1 MKKIDN
7 KGFMLVEVLIV
18 SVFVATVLTV
28 LFIQFKKIN
37 NNYKTSF
44 KYDTVEALYLINNVK
59 NRFVTANDNGGYNLT
74 NYKVFVQNEKLKYE
88 NILNPINISYTTNDN
103 YFLNLLKEANI
114 KNLYIA
120 KKDAKEEMLKDKNIP
135 IELRDYIKYMRFK
148 TYNSDYFLIAEFGNK
163 TFASVNI

>member
-7 KGFMLVEVLIV
+7 KGFMLVEILIV

-74 NYKVFVQNEKLKYE
+74 NYKTFVQNEKLKYE

-103 YFLNLLKEANI
+103 YFLNLLKESNI